1 MHQLVAEL
9 QLLLAQATAGPGHRG
24 LIRLRP
30 MAERCAEEHGEL
42 VFVGD

>member
-1 MHQLVAEL
+1 MQRLVVEVE
-9 QLLLAQATAGPGHRG
+9 LLLAQATAGAEQRG
-24 LIRLRP
+24 LMRLRT